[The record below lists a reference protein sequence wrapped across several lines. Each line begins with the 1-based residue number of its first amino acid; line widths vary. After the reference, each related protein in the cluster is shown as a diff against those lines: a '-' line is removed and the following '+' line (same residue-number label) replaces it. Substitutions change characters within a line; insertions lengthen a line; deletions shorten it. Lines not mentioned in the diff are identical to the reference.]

1 MYVLANCKIV
11 MKGDLIKGVPQIF
24 KPFIIGRICIF
35 YHLHLA
41 LGM

>member
-1 MYVLANCKIV
+1 MYVRADRKIV

-24 KPFIIGRICIF
+24 KPLIIGRIFIY
-35 YHLHLA
+35 YHLHLV